1 VNGARLRSRF
11 ALLIATLAL
20 LVAACGGE
28 SDAPPS
34 DTSWSAQA
42 IAPAQDSAGI
52 PLFVNSSRLG
62 VGANRI
68 AFGFFDREGALL
80 SEVTADVRLFTLDG
94 DEGTF
99 VSERALTRVALELGA
114 VHEHDDGTLHDHSG
128 ATVALFVANVGF
140 TRSGDWG
147 AEVTIDLD
155 GDRVA
160 TRLRFVVQERT
171 PEPMIGDAIPRSVQR
186 VLADVD
192 AVEEID
198 SSLPPVPE
206 MHDQTVAAA
215 LDAGRPMLVA
225 FATSAFCQSRFCG
238 PVIDGIVR
246 PLLDRYGSEAAF
258 IHIEPFDLAEARD
271 AGRLVGLPVMAE
283 WGLTTE
289 PWVFIVDGDGR
300 VSAKFEGIMSLAE
313 VEAALAA
320 VLE

>member
-1 VNGARLRSRF
+1 MTGARLRPRF
-11 ALLIATLAL
+11 ALVLTTLAL
-20 LVAACGGE
+20 LIAACGGE
-28 SDAPPS
+28 SDSAS
-34 DTSWSAQA
+34 ADSSWSAQA
-42 IAPAQDSAGI
+42 IAATQDATVI

-62 VGANRI
+62 VGPNRI

-80 SEVTADVRLFTLDG
+80 SDVTADVRLFALDG
-94 DEGTF
+94 DAGTF
-99 VSERALTRVALELGA
+99 VSERALTRVALEPGA

-128 ATVALFVANVGF
+128 ATVALFVANAGF

-147 AEVTIDLD
+147 AEVSVDLD

-160 TRLRFVVQERT
+160 TRLRFFVQQRT
-171 PEPMIGDAIPRSVQR
+171 PEPMIGDAIPRSLQR

-192 AVEEID
+192 AIDAID

-215 LDAGRPMLVA
+215 LDVGRPMLVA
-225 FATSAFCQSRFCG
+225 FATPAFCQSRFCG
-238 PVIDGIVR
+238 PVIDRIVR

-271 AGRLVGLPVMAE
+271 AGRLVVLPVMGE

-289 PWVFIVDGDGR
+289 PWVFIVDRDGR

-320 VLE
+320 VIE